1 MEGSSF
7 LRDRVAIFAIWI
19 LLPVYLASAD
29 PTPTPAPHKKHH
41 PTANSDGGSDNATPA
56 SSPASGKSGHRR
68 THHADDEDDH
78 GSPVPSHNGSGNA
91 GEGFHQPAEKHA
103 ADADAPETPPDSTPK
118 SKIASDESHPAAS
131 PAPSPAATSSIDAS
145 ELRDFD
151 TQPAPVRAL
160 LQSALE
166 LTRRNLTYTYGSSDP
181 ANGGL
186 DCSGTIYYLLK
197 NAAFDDVPRS
207 ASEQYAWVRQQSRFY
222 AVLSKKEDT
231 FELKEMRPG
240 DLLFWTGT
248 YHVDHDPPVTHTMLY
263 LGRRKQDGKPL
274 MMGASDGRPYDGEK
288 RNGVSVFDFK
298 MPAARSADTA
308 DATTAAAPDHAPD
321 FAGYGPIPG
330 MAERSDAA
338 SRQAAVGA
346 QTPAT
351 KSPAK
356 HPAP

>member
-1 MEGSSF
+1 MDEGFF
-7 LRDRVAIFAIWI
+7 LRARAVI
-19 LLPVYLASAD
+19 LAASFFLPGYLASAD
-29 PTPTPAPHKKHH
+29 PTPTPHKKHH
-41 PTANSDGGSDNATPA
+41 PTAAADGGSDSAIPS
-56 SSPASGKSGHRR
+56 SSPASTKARHHRTQHAQDTDDSG
-68 THHADDEDDH
+68 TPAPPADT
-78 GSPVPSHNGSGNA
+78 GSSHSA
-91 GEGFHQPAEKHA
+91 GGFHQPAEKHA
-103 ADADAPETPPDSTPK
+103 ADPDAPETPPDTTSK
-118 SKIASDESHPAAS
+118 SKAASDESHPAAS
-131 PAPSPAATSSIDAS
+131 PAPSPSATSSIDAS

-151 TQPAPVRAL
+151 AQPAPIRTL
-160 LQSALE
+160 LQSALD

-197 NAAFDDVPRS
+197 NAGFDDVPRS

-231 FELKEMRPG
+231 FELQEMRPG

-274 MMGASDGRPYDGEK
+274 MVGASDGRPYDGQK

-308 DATTAAAPDHAPD
+308 DASTAAAPDKAPD

-330 MAERSDAA
+330 MAERNDAA
-338 SRQAAVGA
+338 SRQAASA
-346 QTPAT
+346 QPQTT